1 MPSRRHAFWPVP
13 EEPRQLRRP
22 GVSRF
27 PVRQRAAGQ
36 VLDSLLQRILTR
48 SWPSAAIAASGSGS
62 RGARGD
68 IEQLARPWTCCRG
81 SLPGAGQRR
90 RSPPADPSATVPGAT
105 LISWPGPAAAGQRRR
120 SLLVDPTTCGAL
132 TEIKRRTKHWS
143 RCRRRSSLGTS
154 RYLASNRQTPFV
166 VILVAKR
173 HLSYYCI
180 KEQ

>member
-105 LISWPGPAAAGQRRR
+105 SISWPAAPIVARGSDYLRRPDRNQAADQALEQMPQTIVARNQPILGQQPSDAIRRH
-120 SLLVDPTTCGAL
+120 SGGETASVLLL
-132 TEIKRRTKHWS
+132 YKRTVMEW
-143 RCRRRSSLGTS
+143 
-154 RYLASNRQTPFV
+154 
-166 VILVAKR
+166 
-173 HLSYYCI
+173 LS
-180 KEQ
+180 